1 MQLYFYIFNFI
12 YFSIFFQMINM
23 ELQPTYSG
31 YAQPQSNLHQPTTPP
46 RHQPLKLHFDDTLC
60 PICKFRTETPMQI
73 HYGGQ
78 ACFSCRAFFRYV
90 HIYNVKH
97 IFMILTIFSL
107 FSGEHIKK
115 QKHLSLFVNE

>member
-1 MQLYFYIFNFI
+1 
-12 YFSIFFQMINM
+12 MINM

-31 YAQPQSNLHQPTTPP
+31 YAQPQSNLHQPATPP

-78 ACFSCRAFFRYV
+78 ACFSCRAFFRDV
-90 HIYNVKH
+90 HICKAHKKLGTKKKIHEMRIN
-97 IFMILTIFSL
+97 LTEFYWMS
-107 FSGEHIKK
+107 S
-115 QKHLSLFVNE
+115 